1 MSLYLGFFFFPIK
14 LKSPLTETKPLRDTP
29 KALEALSSFPGKSQ
43 VMLAAWSVS
52 TGTLPAIN
60 IHRAQTRSPKHK
72 PQNRMALSERAFS
85 GPRPQEPQ
93 WLLQGRPP
101 LSCKQLGPQ
110 RGWGPRGLMH
120 IHTALPGLVFG
131 H

>member
-1 MSLYLGFFFFPIK
+1 MSLYLGFFFPIK
-14 LKSPLTETKPLRDTP
+14 LKSPLIETKPLRDTP
-29 KALEALSSFPGKSQ
+29 KALEALSSFQGKSQ

-101 LSCKQLGPQ
+101 SAANSSAPNEAGAPEGSCTFTQLF
-110 RGWGPRGLMH
+110 RG
-120 IHTALPGLVFG
+120 
-131 H
+131 